1 MSGSAPQPSDEEA
14 NLPGWPPLG
23 RLLVDGGLVSE
34 AQLDQALAEQ
44 RRHGARLGDI
54 VLAKGWVSRLALAS
68 AVAHQHGL
76 ELSVTAEA
84 EKLPKA
90 ALKPGTWKPLG
101 QLLIDRGLI
110 THMQLQQ
117 TIAEQRTTGHRLG
130 EILVARNWLTP
141 IMLMRVLDEQ
151 QGLGLA
157 EQSLD
162 VRASSSEEPTEQ
174 YDVEQKRDGSMPTLH
189 SRKWLSTP
197 ERPNRRIKA
206 RPITNG
212 GVMIGRIDIARNN
225 FLSRKLVRATTS
237 ANARPSAVV
246 PAPQINASRSVFHAT
261 PQRGPPVRQP
271 NPHTFCCVKRP
282 RNAAIEN
289 APPSSSNALT
299 RILSTGKNVKIAVDA
314 RIATMH
320 PAIKPSPLKLPRS
333 ARPSANSIANAEI
346 GNRENRDDP
355 NCGRN
360 GRDAKEGERWMP
372 PGPLDAPLP
381 QADRS
386 RPRRPPLPNHDPGAP
401 HPAPVTRRPS
411 WP

>member
-174 YDVEQKRDGSMPTLH
+174 YDVEQKRDGLWETVHTSPTFFDATDVAFELLEH
-189 SRKWLSTP
+189 DRSDPLRIVRVAGDQHEQVWFFDPRQSASESTLDVFGYSVAAWDAGGVFGG
-197 ERPNRRIKA
+197 A
-206 RPITNG
+206 RP
-212 GVMIGRIDIARNN
+212 
-225 FLSRKLVRATTS
+225 TT
-237 ANARPSAVV
+237 
-246 PAPQINASRSVFHAT
+246 
-261 PQRGPPVRQP
+261 G
-271 NPHTFCCVKRP
+271 
-282 RNAAIEN
+282 
-289 APPSSSNALT
+289 L
-299 RILSTGKNVKIAVDA
+299 
-314 RIATMH
+314 
-320 PAIKPSPLKLPRS
+320 
-333 ARPSANSIANAEI
+333 
-346 GNRENRDDP
+346 
-355 NCGRN
+355 
-360 GRDAKEGERWMP
+360 
-372 PGPLDAPLP
+372 
-381 QADRS
+381 
-386 RPRRPPLPNHDPGAP
+386 DPGLQIG
-401 HPAPVTRRPS
+401 VGR
-411 WP
+411 